1 MALPLPL
8 MALAQA
14 TDAWVG
20 PSMAFS
26 LIVIAVVAV
35 LSAIASAILVAG
47 ALKSSQNIGK
57 EVAELRS
64 ELKPALDGIRDLTQS
79 GTGLATR
86 VEGEVQEIVRTS
98 QRIRSEVDR
107 GLRRAKHRLAEFD
120 AVTEVVQ
127 EEFEETALDIAAT
140 LRTVRKGRGVIGR
153 IRRLLRRGGRR

>member
-1 MALPLPL
+1 MTLPLPL
-8 MALAQA
+8 MVLAQV
-14 TDAWVG
+14 TDTWVG
-20 PSMAFS
+20 PAIAYS
-26 LIVIAVVAV
+26 LIVLAVVAIIV
-35 LSAIASAILVAG
+35 ALVSGIFLAG
-47 ALKSSQNIGK
+47 AIKSSQTISR
-57 EVAELRS
+57 EVSELRA
-64 ELKPALDGIRDLTQS
+64 ELKPALDGIGSLTKT

-98 QRIRSEVDR
+98 QRVRHEVDR

-153 IRRLLRRGGRR
+153 IRRLLRGRGRR

>member
-1 MALPLPL
+1 
-8 MALAQA
+8 
-14 TDAWVG
+14 V
-20 PSMAFS
+20 
-26 LIVIAVVAV
+26 
-35 LSAIASAILVAG
+35 G